1 MTASKTKLKKKKI
14 TKAQKELA
22 YRYKCAWNHLF
33 ENLPHWKKQVI
44 IDDPNGDS
52 GFVKGVRTSRIHKE
66 LAREVAKLA
75 ESNRKIPDCV
85 ND

>member
-1 MTASKTKLKKKKI
+1 MKGCMTTKLKKSKI

-33 ENLPHWKKQVI
+33 QKLPNWKKQVMI
-44 IDDPNGDS
+44 EEPDS
-52 GFVKGVRTSRIHKE
+52 EDRVHKE
-66 LAREVAKLA
+66 FAHEVAMLA
-75 ESNRKIPDCV
+75 ESNRSIPDCT

>member
-1 MTASKTKLKKKKI
+1 MTTTKLKKKRI

-33 ENLPHWKKQVI
+33 DKQPQWKKQIMIEEPQGTDRV
-44 IDDPNGDS
+44 
-52 GFVKGVRTSRIHKE
+52 HKE
-66 LAREVAKLA
+66 FAHEVAKLA
-75 ESNRKIPDCV
+75 ESNRPIPDCT

>member
-1 MTASKTKLKKKKI
+1 MTAKLKKSKI

-33 ENLPHWKKQVI
+33 EKLPHWKKAI
-44 IDDPNGDS
+44 MIEEPNGEDR
-52 GFVKGVRTSRIHKE
+52 VNKE
-66 LAREVAKLA
+66 FAHEVAKLA
-75 ESNRKIPDCV
+75 ESNRSIPDCI

>member
-1 MTASKTKLKKKKI
+1 MNGVNNGGSSMTVKYKKKRV

-33 ENLPHWKKQVI
+33 NESEGWIKKI
-44 IDDPNGDS
+44 IIEEPDGRHAEDLC
-52 GFVKGVRTSRIHKE
+52 H
-66 LAREVAKLA
+66 EVAKLA
-75 ESNRKIPDCV
+75 ESNRQIPDYK

>member
-1 MTASKTKLKKKKI
+1 MTTTKLKKKRV

-33 ENLPHWKKQVI
+33 ESLPHWKKVI
-44 IDDPNGDS
+44 MIDDPQGTDRVN
-52 GFVKGVRTSRIHKE
+52 KE
-66 LAREVAKLA
+66 FTHEVAKLA
-75 ESNRKIPDCV
+75 ESNRSIPDCI